1 MNKNVKINSPRTLK
15 ACKTIG
21 VLPDELY
28 FINYNKY
35 VSVHP
40 EISYLPDDVK
50 RYRFNLLEKIR
61 LKTIEKIK
69 KKRNEIIQ
77 NEKYNIMNESIIGYT
92 PKKLI
97 RNFEIHL
104 PENSALNMTFTEKV
118 SSMMKRENDS
128 LNKLKLKQKQNIENM
143 IEQQAKADMINYR
156 YLEKEK
162 RFKDNKERIKREIA
176 EKEMRTQII
185 KEEKKKKQLTS
196 IRELMNR
203 KIIKINIKHDKS
215 EQKRNILLEEK
226 NKKREELIQ
235 KRTEELIK
243 AYHHRS
249 QLDLFKQQQE
259 KIFYEKKLNNE
270 RRDRQILE
278 RLKKLKKI
286 RKDINSKK
294 HEKSAEIFR
303 RNNER
308 KEEQVS
314 RFIKKVNLKHSTY
327 FQRMKE
333 YYKEMEEKSK
343 IFKMH
348 NTKKQTQ
355 HKNLFKSIEE
365 ARQKKIDDYFN
376 DTMKKDQNVIICKL
390 MKTHKILNRKT
401 HENEMSDLV
410 LEHKLEIEKRNK
422 KKINDFENKMEELD
436 NRIINFKKEE
446 GHKILLK
453 SQETFVKQAEKDIEN
468 KRNQRMK
475 EYKNELKEKKIEEKE
490 KMFDMLKNEK
500 LRFRNKAKKL
510 SFEIKN
516 EKISLLDKFNK
527 LLKKSLISCDM
538 IKKFYPGDEELYE
551 RVKYIQKKY
560 KMNFSTE
567 KKEKEQN
574 LTARNEHKRPKNIL
588 WIKNE
593 EIIEKKVVQFRQ
605 KLRDAIRKDIE
616 QERINESL
624 RIKNYDEAKSIID
637 KKNIEQKNK
646 LERNEFGKKITDLND
661 NLEKYV
667 DDYRKKLIKENGY

>member
-286 RKDINSKK
+286 RKEINSKK

-308 KEEQVS
+308 KEEQVT

-527 LLKKSLISCDM
+527 LLKNSLISCDM

-567 KKEKEQN
+567 RKEKEQN